1 MITGKVPIP
10 VGKEASYERN
20 RNLFYVCCSRPKKR
34 LFLFVSIPLNSA
46 FRNFLTDI
54 VGAENIYT
62 FNEYM
67 DNKSVL

>member
-1 MITGKVPIP
+1 M
-10 VGKEASYERN
+10 
-20 RNLFYVCCSRPKKR
+20 LFETEEKYFFIVQYR
-34 LFLFVSIPLNSA
+34 LNSA

-67 DNKSVL
+67 DNKSVLYNVGLNVGI